1 MRMLKIA
8 AVVIAP
14 LLLLPSTALPR
25 STYAPATLD
34 YYFTLDWK
42 VVDSPKGPVIEGFVY
57 NRYNVRTD
65 RMQLS
70 IDQLDTAGQVVGTT
84 STWVIGGVPPNNR
97 TWFTTHVPR
106 AASYKVEISSFEWVN
121 RGGA

>member
-1 MRMLKIA
+1 M
-8 AVVIAP
+8 
-14 LLLLPSTALPR
+14 
-25 STYAPATLD
+25 
-34 YYFTLDWK
+34 
-42 VVDSPKGPVIEGFVY
+42 IEGFVY

-70 IDQLDTAGQVVGTT
+70 IDQLDAAGQVVGTT

>member
-1 MRMLKIA
+1 MRMLKVA
-8 AVVIAP
+8 AVIAS

-42 VVDSPKGPVIEGFVY
+42 VVDSAKGPVIEGFVY

-70 IDQLDTAGQVVGTT
+70 IDQLDAAGQVVGTT

-97 TWFTTHVPR
+97 TRFCCSVSPAHPSPR
-106 AASYKVEISSFEWVN
+106 T
-121 RGGA
+121 

>member
-8 AVVIAP
+8 AVLAP

-34 YYFTLDWK
+34 YYFSLDWK
-42 VVDSPKGPVIEGFVY
+42 VVESPRGPVIEGFVY
-57 NRYNVRTD
+57 NRYNQPTD
-65 RMQLS
+65 RMRLS
-70 IDQLDTAGQVVGTT
+70 IDQLDAAGQVVGTT
-84 STWVIGGVPPNNR
+84 TTWIPGGVPPNNR

-106 AASYKVEISSFEWVN
+106 AASYRVEILSFDWVG
-121 RGGA
+121 RGA